1 MKNDENDDFKC
12 IFKKI
17 KTFKI
22 DLIDF
27 YIDLIDFYIVSML
40 LLISF
45 ILLSLFMLA

>member
-27 YIDLIDFYIVSML
+27 YIVSML